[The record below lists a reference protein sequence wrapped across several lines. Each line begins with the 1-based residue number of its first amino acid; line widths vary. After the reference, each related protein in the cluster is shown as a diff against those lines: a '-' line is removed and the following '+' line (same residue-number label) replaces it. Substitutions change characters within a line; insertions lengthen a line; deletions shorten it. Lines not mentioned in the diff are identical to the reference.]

1 MLVPV
6 AEYLTYAEAVSL
18 YNQLL
23 NEAEVVALVKNY
35 GPATLPFGD
44 GLYFQ
49 LLIEET
55 DQAAAQV
62 VVEEFARQR
71 ILPAVLRCP
80 RCGSPD
86 TLPVAR
92 PAWWQRVF
100 YAGTTLYRCQNCGE
114 EFGS

>member
-44 GLYFQ
+44 GL
-49 LLIEET
+49 
-55 DQAAAQV
+55 
-62 VVEEFARQR
+62 
-71 ILPAVLRCP
+71 
-80 RCGSPD
+80 
-86 TLPVAR
+86 
-92 PAWWQRVF
+92 
-100 YAGTTLYRCQNCGE
+100 
-114 EFGS
+114 